1 MDQLRGWF
9 SEYDTDLDNV
19 RRFWQGEGR
28 VTVSLYPAAQ
38 AYRQSFDDATILAQA
53 TRFLEAQAHLPGTN
67 LPSFFPD
74 WGTISTARYWGGE
87 PRFDSTGGNIFIDPV
102 AQTLDEALALIPL
115 AVDAPA
121 TDGARALRLWRDL
134 SGQLGTHDLWLR
146 SPDMQGTLNT
156 AGLVMHQEELWMA
169 MYSEPAKVHAFLE
182 QVCDLLIRY
191 AHYLRQETAGLIC
204 GNIWPYTFFPAEF
217 GISLTE
223 DMMPLMSAK
232 LYKAFGIPYLRALG
246 EALGGLH
253 IHCCGDWGRH
263 AANLKAAGLPIRAV
277 EFHYPFTTIEE
288 LAPLAG
294 DTVFIPYIMLERQNR
309 FVSQLDYYRYL
320 LAETPQHYR
329 YWFALGDDGPEA
341 RAFAA
346 KMEGREV
353 MRDT

>member
-1 MDQLRGWF
+1 MDQLRAWF
-9 SEYDTDLDNV
+9 ATYDTDLERV

-28 VTVSLYPAAQ
+28 VLVSLSPTAH
-38 AYRQSFDDATILAQA
+38 AYRQCFDDDRILQAAPRFLQAQA
-53 TRFLEAQAHLPGTN
+53 QLPGTN
-67 LPSFFPD
+67 LPSFYPD

-87 PRFDSTGGNIFIDPV
+87 PRFDSTGGNIFVDPV
-102 AQTLDEALALIPL
+102 AQTLDEALALTPL
-115 AVDAPA
+115 PVDHPA
-121 TDGARALRLWRDL
+121 MDGARALRLWREL
-134 SGQLGTHDLWLR
+134 SARLATRALWLR

-156 AGLVMHQEELWMA
+156 AGLVLNQEELWMA

-182 QVCDLLIRY
+182 QVCDFLIRY
-191 AHYLRQETAGLIC
+191 ARYLREETGDLLC
-204 GNIWPYTFFPAEF
+204 GNIWPYTFLPAEF

-232 LYKAFGIPYLRALG
+232 LYKTFGIPYLQALG

-263 AANLKAAGLPIRAV
+263 AQNLKAANLPIRAV

-294 DTVFIPYIMLERQNR
+294 ETVFIPYIMLEQQNR
-309 FVSQLDYYRYL
+309 FAGALAYYRYL
-320 LAETPQHYR
+320 LTETSEEIR

-346 KMEGREV
+346 ELEK
-353 MRDT
+353 